1 MPTFKFTRSSLPK
14 GLAWF
19 DKLSTNR
26 CFGSVA
32 VGVQRG
38 KLARLLSEE
47 NPPFALSLSKGL
59 TAWFDKLTTSGFV
72 GSTSSP

>member
-59 TAWFDKLTTSGFV
+59 TAWFVSLTMSGPEG
-72 GSTSSP
+72 GSTR